1 MLVYLLI
8 LLLITLFI
16 HNIFKKLNLIEGLSC
31 EKNRDEV
38 VNQNS
43 AKINAL
49 DKVITNVNNILK
61 VLKKDVDEN
70 KTRTITNEKNI
81 HATSKKSDEKANA
94 KMKEMS

>member
-1 MLVYLLI
+1 MFVYLLI

-31 EKNRDEV
+31 EKNRDEI
-38 VNQNS
+38 VNNNS

-49 DKVITNVNNILK
+49 DKIITNVDNTLK

-70 KTRTITNEKNI
+70 KTRTITNEKSIN
-81 HATSKKSDEKANA
+81 ATTKKSDEAAQA
-94 KMKEMS
+94 KMKQMS

>member
-1 MLVYLLI
+1 MSYI
-8 LLLITLFI
+8 
-16 HNIFKKLNLIEGLSC
+16 KKKGDKPDMYDVAGPTHKGENE
-31 EKNRDEV
+31 
-38 VNQNS
+38 
-43 AKINAL
+43 AINDL

-70 KTRTITNEKNI
+70 KKRTITNEKNI

>member
-1 MLVYLLI
+1 MFVYLLI

-31 EKNRDEV
+31 EKNRDEI
-38 VNQNS
+38 VNNNS

-49 DKVITNVNNILK
+49 DKIITNVDNTLK

-70 KTRTITNEKNI
+70 KTRTITNEKSINS
-81 HATSKKSDEKANA
+81 TTKKSDEAAQA

>member
-1 MLVYLLI
+1 MFVYLLI

-31 EKNRDEV
+31 EKNRDEI
-38 VNQNS
+38 VNNNS

-49 DKVITNVNNILK
+49 DKIITNVDNTLK

-70 KTRTITNEKNI
+70 KTRTITNEKSIN
-81 HATSKKSDEKANA
+81 ATTKKSDEAAQA
-94 KMKEMS
+94 KIKQMS